1 MTGFKQ
7 TEIGML
13 PMDWAIKRVEE
24 VYDFKSKPRNINLEK
39 VKQVPF
45 IPMDLIPDD
54 RLYVRDFELRD
65 VDDLSSG
72 TYIENGDLLIA
83 KITPSF
89 ENGKQAIVD
98 FEHKFGFATTEVIPI
113 KEQEKIS
120 SKQYLYY
127 YLLKRDIRSFLACK
141 MEGSTGRQRLSKTI
155 LGETLIPF
163 PPISE
168 QNTIVHILSKIQ
180 SAIETQEKIIQTATE
195 LKKALMQKLFT
206 EGLHGEPQKETEI
219 GRVPKSWEVVNVGDV
234 SLNAQYG
241 LSLRGNS
248 KGRYPILRMA
258 NQENGRIT
266 TDNLQFVDIDNNLFS
281 KFKLK
286 QGDIIFNR
294 TNSID
299 LVGKTSIFD
308 IEGDYIFAS
317 YLIRLQ
323 LNNNKIIPYFFNYY
337 FNMPSVQ
344 NRLKT
349 IATRGVS
356 QSNISATRLKT
367 FIMPLPPLIE
377 QQEVVKMLKS
387 FDEKLKFAKQKHGL
401 YQALF
406 HSMLN
411 HLMTGQ
417 IRMMDSRL
425 F

>member
-1 MTGFKQ
+1 MTEFK
-7 TEIGML
+7 
-13 PMDWAIKRVEE
+13 
-24 VYDFKSKPRNINLEK
+24 
-39 VKQVPF
+39 
-45 IPMDLIPDD
+45 
-54 RLYVRDFELRD
+54 
-65 VDDLSSG
+65 
-72 TYIENGDLLIA
+72 
-83 KITPSF
+83 
-89 ENGKQAIVD
+89 
-98 FEHKFGFATTEVIPI
+98 TTEVGLIPLNWDVV
-113 KEQEKIS
+113 KITDFAQTKS
-120 SKQYLYY
+120 GGTPSTSKQEYWDGDVPWINSGALNNCTIKMPTKYITKCGLENSAAKLFPKNAVVIALTGATTGKVG
-127 YLLKRDIRSFLACK
+127 LLDFECSTNQSVVGILPNESFNSAFLFYALIN
-141 MEGSTGRQRLSKTI
+141 SRQRVLSFKSGAAQPHI
-155 LGETLIPF
+155 NKGVIDNFFVVF
-163 PPISE
+163 PPIPE
-168 QNTIVHILSKIQ
+168 QQNIAHILAKIQ
-180 SAIETQEKIIQTATE
+180 SAIETQEKIIQTTTE
-195 LKKALMQKLFT
+195 LKKALMRKLFT
-206 EGLHGEPQKETEI
+206 EGLHGEAQKETGI
-219 GRVPKSWEVVNVGDV
+219 GKVPKSWDVVNVGDV

-417 IRMMDSRL
+417 IRMMDLRL